1 MTELNKMNE
10 SEYEP
15 KGVRCFTAEQVLGT
29 FEWIMQNNE
38 EWDRVDL
45 EYDRITLTRNEGRVY
60 LELVKDDKY
69 YVMYDIDE
77 IGYNG
82 VVLEKEKD
90 RL

>member
-1 MTELNKMNE
+1 
-10 SEYEP
+10 
-15 KGVRCFTAEQVLGT
+15 
-29 FEWIMQNNE
+29 MQNNE

-90 RL
+90 RLEYEGKEVFSFI